1 MGRLLVLGGSGI
13 IGRALARRLGP
24 ERVVLTGRTR
34 TGPGMLPFDAA
45 TDDAGRL
52 IDGLGPLDAV
62 VLMFGIT
69 SPDACASD
77 PEAAHRINVEAME
90 RAVLACASRG
100 VPVAFLSSEVVFDG
114 RRGNYR
120 EDDRPAPL
128 MLYGRQKLAV
138 EEIIA
143 REAEGPH
150 RLRAV
155 IARCA
160 RVVGARPGDG
170 TLVTDLLERL
180 ARGETLR
187 VAADQRFSP
196 ILDDDAADVLAV
208 LLEQR
213 LTGIVHLAGPEAVS
227 RLEIAERCRR
237 RLLDAAPDGHG
248 HPGTGRIEAG
258 KMRDFPTLEP
268 RPQDVSLDIG
278 RQTEWTA
285 IAPAGLDEIVER
297 CWKRQIRDTHHS
309 GPDFPISAEG

>member
-1 MGRLLVLGGSGI
+1 MGRDRLLVLGGSGI

-24 ERVVLTGRTR
+24 ERVVLTGRSR
-34 TGPGMLPFDAA
+34 TGSGVLPFDAA

-69 SPDACASD
+69 SPDACARD
-77 PEAAHRINVEAME
+77 PEAAHQINVEAME

-150 RLRAV
+150 RLKAV

-160 RVVGARPGDG
+160 RVVGTRPGDG

-196 ILDDDAADVLAV
+196 ILDDDAADALAT
-208 LLEQR
+208 LLNR
-213 LTGIVHLAGPEAVS
+213 GRTGIVHLAGPEAAG

-237 RLLDAAPDGHG
+237 RLRDTADGG
-248 HPGTGRIEAG
+248 QSPLEIGRIEATR
-258 KMRDFPTLEP
+258 MRDFPTLEP
-268 RPQDVSLDIG
+268 RPQDVSLSI
-278 RQTEWTA
+278 RRLTEFTELA
-285 IAPAGLDEIVER
+285 LVGINEMIER
-297 CWKRQIRDTHHS
+297 CL
-309 GPDFPISAEG
+309 SAQV